1 MNAEQETWRA
11 SIEALRHAVREERQF
26 LELVESGNLRMT
38 TNGIDTTSDHAA
50 RARNT
55 ITELEKVICQIER
68 ERLTR

>member
-11 SIEALRHAVREERQF
+11 SIEALRHAVGEERQF

-38 TNGIDTTSDHAA
+38 TNGIDTTSDYAA
-50 RARNT
+50 RARST

-68 ERLTR
+68 ERLTQ